1 MPACLEKEGQL
12 FASEANLHE
21 SLKVISSNQ
30 AGKAGHWWD
39 YSRFKSEKVRVLV
52 VSLRHLLLS
61 EIKGALDRLGHPA
74 QVMLIPGEEL
84 DRDKVERLYIETI
97 KQFKP
102 DFLLTINHLGFD
114 REGVV
119 THLLESLRVPIASWY
134 VDSPYLILGHY
145 RGNTSPMLTLF
156 MWDRDYVPMLE
167 GLGLERVIY
176 LPLGVDED
184 IFNPG
189 AVLTGKPAQQQI
201 GVGFV
206 GNSMVIK
213 SKSKLKKSGAA
224 GPLLE
229 RYQEVCKAFI
239 GSPHLVVRDLMR
251 ESFPDLNRQLLAMGE
266 ARALDYETSVIWQTT
281 GWYRKMLLEGL
292 QRFHPTVAGD
302 PGWSEILGK
311 GFRIL
316 RELNYYADLPVF
328 YRSTKVNF
336 NATSRQMKNGLN
348 QRVFDVPASRSL
360 LLTDFTRQ
368 LEDMFEP
375 GKEVLAYRSG
385 AEIPGLVEKAL
396 KDTGYRENIARA
408 GYKRALNE
416 HTYAR
421 RLTKLI
427 DVMRAN
433 YA

>member
-1 MPACLEKEGQL
+1 MIPFDSAVK
-12 FASEANLHE
+12 ASP
-21 SLKVISSNQ
+21 
-30 AGKAGHWWD
+30 WWD
-39 YSRFKSEKVRVLV
+39 YPRFKSDKVRVLL

-61 EIKGALDRLGHPA
+61 EIKGALERLGHPTRL
-74 QVMLIPGEEL
+74 MLIPGEEL
-84 DRDKVERLYIETI
+84 AREKVERLYTETI
-97 KQFKP
+97 NEFKP
-102 DFLLTINHLGFD
+102 DFLLTVNHLGFD
-114 REGVV
+114 QEGVV
-119 THLLESLRVPIASWY
+119 THLLESFKIPIASWY

-156 MWDRDYVPMLE
+156 LWDRDYVPMLA

-176 LPLGVDED
+176 LPLGVDEGT
-184 IFNPG
+184 FNPG
-189 AVLTGKPAQQQI
+189 PAGTGRPFQQAI

-239 GSPHLVVRDLMR
+239 SSPHLVVRDLMR
-251 ESFPDLNRQLLAMGE
+251 ESFRDLNRQLLALGE

-281 GWYRKMLLEGL
+281 GWYRRMLLEGL
-292 QRFHPTVAGD
+292 KGFHPTVAGD

-311 GFRIL
+311 DFRIL
-316 RELNYYADLPVF
+316 RELNYYSDLPLF
-328 YRSTKVNF
+328 YRATKVNF

-348 QRVFDVPASRSL
+348 QRVFDVPACRSL

-375 GKEVLAYRSG
+375 GNEVLAYRSG
-385 AEIPGLVEKAL
+385 SEIPGLVDKAL
-396 KDTGYRENIARA
+396 KDTGYRERIARA
-408 GYKRALNE
+408 GYKRALSE

-427 DVMRAN
+427 AVMRAN